1 MTGSL
6 YWLTLTAL
14 MTALFWVPYVLDRI
28 AVRGL
33 VRTMGNPQDD
43 DTPQHAWA
51 RRAAWAHVNAIENLA
66 VFGLLVLIANAV
78 GKGNNEVIV
87 MSAIVYF
94 FARLAHYVVY
104 TLGIPLLRTLTF
116 ATAWAATI
124 AVALALVGL
133 IGGGSA

>member
-1 MTGSL
+1 MTESL

-43 DTPQHAWA
+43 DAPGHAWA
-51 RRAAWAHVNAIENLA
+51 RRAASAHVNAVENLA
-66 VFGLLVLIANAV
+66 VFGLLVLVANVV

-94 FARLAHYVVY
+94 FARLVHYVVY
-104 TLGIPLLRTLTF
+104 TLGIPLLRTLSF
-116 ATAWAATI
+116 ATAWGATI
-124 AVALALVGL
+124 VVALALIGAV
-133 IGGGSA
+133 GGGA